1 MNKKIQ
7 KALAV
12 AATATLALGVVSI
25 SQAQA
30 AAKVTTVAIAYQGPL
45 SGGEAQTGIDEQNAV
60 KFALKQY
67 NDTNPA
73 VKVTLVSVDDQGDP
87 SVAGTVA
94 PGTAANKNIIAVVG
108 PAYSGATIASLP
120 YYKAGNLPMI
130 SPSATRVSLTNP
142 KDKASFG
149 GPVFHRIPS
158 TDAKQGPALAKY
170 AVQGVS
176 DPKVFVIDDQSSYS
190 TGLRDYVLKQ
200 VAKSTLVGKDSIP
213 NDATDFSATLSK
225 IKSTDANVVIYT
237 GYFSQAS
244 KLIKQ
249 LRGAG
254 YKGIFAGGDGVLNQE
269 FADLAGKDAEG
280 ARLTGGT
287 IPLADAD
294 PALEVK
300 FKAAMGVASGVY
312 AVESYD
318 ATNIILAGIK
328 AGKLTRLAML
338 NWINAYSGTGVA
350 GNTISFDRFGDT
362 AGAGFINGFVITNGK
377 VVSKGQIK

>member
-12 AATATLALGVVSI
+12 AAAATLTLGVVSV

-30 AAKVTTVAIAYQGPL
+30 AVKSVSIAYQGPL

-60 KFALKQY
+60 KFAIKQY
-67 NDTNPA
+67 MATNPA

-120 YYKAGNLPMI
+120 YYKAGRLPLI

-176 DPKVFVIDDQSSYS
+176 NPKVFVIDDQSSYS

-213 NDATDFSATLSK
+213 NDATDFSGTLSK

-249 LRGAG
+249 LRGDG
-254 YKGIFAGGDGVLNQE
+254 YDGVFAGGDGVLNQE

-294 PALEVK
+294 PALEAK
-300 FKAAMGVASGVY
+300 FKASMGVASGVY

-318 ATNIILAGIK
+318 ATNIILSGIA
-328 AGKLTRLAML
+328 AGKTTRSGML
-338 NWINAYSGTGVA
+338 NWIKGYNGTGVA
-350 GNTISFDRFGDT
+350 GNSISFDRNGDT
-362 AGAGFINGFVITNGK
+362 AGAGFINGFTIKDGK

>member
-12 AATATLALGVVSI
+12 AAAATLTLGVVSV

-30 AAKVTTVAIAYQGPL
+30 AVKSVSIAYQGPL

-60 KFALKQY
+60 KFAIKQY
-67 NDTNPA
+67 MATNPA

-120 YYKAGNLPMI
+120 YYKAGRLPLI

-176 DPKVFVIDDQSSYS
+176 NPKVFVIDDQSSYS

-213 NDATDFSATLSK
+213 NDATDFSGTLSK

-249 LRGAG
+249 LRGDG
-254 YKGIFAGGDGVLNQE
+254 YDGVFAGGDGVLNQE

-294 PALEVK
+294 PALEAK
-300 FKAAMGVASGVY
+300 FKASMGVASGVY

-318 ATNIILAGIK
+318 AANIILSGIA
-328 AGKLTRLAML
+328 AGKTTRSGML
-338 NWINAYSGTGVA
+338 NWIKGYNGTGVA
-350 GNTISFDRFGDT
+350 GNSISFDRNGDT
-362 AGAGFINGFVITNGK
+362 AGAGFINGFIIKDGK

>member
-7 KALAV
+7 QAFAV
-12 AATATLALGVVSI
+12 AAAATLTLGVVSV

-30 AAKVTTVAIAYQGPL
+30 AVKSVSIAYQGPL

-60 KFALKQY
+60 KFAIKQY
-67 NDTNPA
+67 MATNPA

-120 YYKAGNLPMI
+120 YYKAGRLPLI

-176 DPKVFVIDDQSSYS
+176 NPKVFVIDDQSSYS

-254 YKGIFAGGDGVLNQE
+254 YDGVFAGGDGVLNQE
-269 FADLAGKDAEG
+269 FADLAGKDSEG

-318 ATNIILAGIK
+318 ATNIILAGIT
-328 AGKLTRLAML
+328 AGKTTRSAML
-338 NWINAYSGTGVA
+338 NWINGYNGTGVA
-350 GNTISFDRFGDT
+350 GNAISFDRNGDT
-362 AGAGFINGFVITNGK
+362 AGAGFINGFTITNGK

>member
-12 AATATLALGVVSI
+12 AAAATLTLGVVSV

-30 AAKVTTVAIAYQGPL
+30 AVKSVSIAFQGPL

-60 KFALKQY
+60 KFAIKQY
-67 NDTNPA
+67 MATNPA

-120 YYKAGNLPMI
+120 YYKAGRLPLI

-176 DPKVFVIDDQSSYS
+176 NPKVFVIDDQSSYS

-213 NDATDFSATLSK
+213 NDATDFSGTLSK

-249 LRGAG
+249 LRGDG
-254 YKGIFAGGDGVLNQE
+254 YDGVFAGGDGVLNQE

-294 PALEVK
+294 PALEAK
-300 FKAAMGVASGVY
+300 FKASMGVASGVY

-318 ATNIILAGIK
+318 AANIILSGIA
-328 AGKLTRLAML
+328 AGKTTRSGML
-338 NWINAYSGTGVA
+338 NWIKGYNGTGVA
-350 GNTISFDRFGDT
+350 GNSISFDRNGDT
-362 AGAGFINGFVITNGK
+362 AGAGFINGFTIKEGK

>member
-7 KALAV
+7 KAFAV
-12 AATATLALGVVSI
+12 AAAATLTLGVVSV

-30 AAKVTTVAIAYQGPL
+30 AVKSVSIAYQGPL

-60 KFALKQY
+60 KFAIKQY
-67 NDTNPA
+67 MATNPA

-120 YYKAGNLPMI
+120 YYKAGRLPLI

-254 YKGIFAGGDGVLNQE
+254 YDGIFAGGDGVLNQE

-294 PALEVK
+294 PALAAK
-300 FKAAMGVASGVY
+300 FKASMGVAAGVY

-318 ATNIILAGIK
+318 ATNIILSGII
-328 AGKLTRLAML
+328 AGKTTRSAML
-338 NWINAYSGTGVA
+338 NWINGYNGTGVA
-350 GNTISFDRFGDT
+350 GNSISFDRNGDT
-362 AGAGFINGFVITNGK
+362 AGAGFINGFVIKDGK
-377 VVSKGQIK
+377 VVSKGQVK

>member
-12 AATATLALGVVSI
+12 AAAATLTLGVVSV

-30 AAKVTTVAIAYQGPL
+30 AVNSVSIAYQGPL

-60 KFALKQY
+60 KFAIKQY
-67 NDTNPA
+67 MATNPA

-120 YYKAGNLPMI
+120 YYKAGRLPLI

-254 YKGIFAGGDGVLNQE
+254 YDGIFAGGDGVLNQE
-269 FADLAGKDAEG
+269 FADLAGKDSEG

-287 IPLADAD
+287 IPLGDAD
-294 PALEVK
+294 PALAAK
-300 FKAAMGVASGVY
+300 FKASMGVSAGVY

-318 ATNIILAGIK
+318 ATNIILSGII
-328 AGKLTRLAML
+328 AGKTTRSAML
-338 NWINAYSGTGVA
+338 NWINGYNGTGVA
-350 GNTISFDRFGDT
+350 GNSISFDRNGDT
-362 AGAGFINGFVITNGK
+362 AGAGFINGFVIKDGK

>member
-7 KALAV
+7 QAFAV
-12 AATATLALGVVSI
+12 AAAATLTLGVVSV

-30 AAKVTTVAIAYQGPL
+30 AVKSVSIAYQGPL

-60 KFALKQY
+60 KFAIKQY
-67 NDTNPA
+67 MATNPA

-120 YYKAGNLPMI
+120 YYKAGRLPLI

-176 DPKVFVIDDQSSYS
+176 NPKVFVIDDQSSYS

-254 YKGIFAGGDGVLNQE
+254 YDGVFAGGDGVLNQE

-294 PALEVK
+294 PALEAK
-300 FKAAMGVASGVY
+300 FKASMGVASGVY

-318 ATNIILAGIK
+318 AANIILSGIA
-328 AGKLTRLAML
+328 AGKTTRSGML
-338 NWINAYSGTGVA
+338 NWIKGYNGTGVA
-350 GNTISFDRFGDT
+350 GNSISFDRNGDT
-362 AGAGFINGFVITNGK
+362 AGAGFINGFTIKDGK

>member
-12 AATATLALGVVSI
+12 AAAATLTLGVVSV

-30 AAKVTTVAIAYQGPL
+30 AVKSVSIAFQGPL

-60 KFALKQY
+60 KFAIKQY
-67 NDTNPA
+67 MATNPA

-120 YYKAGNLPMI
+120 YYKAGRLPLI

-176 DPKVFVIDDQSSYS
+176 NPKVFVIDDQSSYS

-213 NDATDFSATLSK
+213 NDATDFSGTLSK

-249 LRGAG
+249 LRGDG
-254 YKGIFAGGDGVLNQE
+254 YDGVFAGGDGVLNQE

-294 PALEVK
+294 PALEAK
-300 FKAAMGVASGVY
+300 FKASMGVASGVY

-318 ATNIILAGIK
+318 AANIILSGIA
-328 AGKLTRLAML
+328 AGKTTRSGML
-338 NWINAYSGTGVA
+338 NWIKGYNGTGVA
-350 GNTISFDRFGDT
+350 GNSISFDRNGDT
-362 AGAGFINGFVITNGK
+362 AGAGFINGFTIKDGK

>member
-12 AATATLALGVVSI
+12 AAAATLTLGVVSV

-30 AAKVTTVAIAYQGPL
+30 AVKSVSIAYQGPL

-60 KFALKQY
+60 KFAIKQY
-67 NDTNPA
+67 MATNPA

-120 YYKAGNLPMI
+120 YYKAGRLPLI

-176 DPKVFVIDDQSSYS
+176 NPKVFVIDDQSSYS

-213 NDATDFSATLSK
+213 NDATDFSGTLSK

-249 LRGAG
+249 LRGDG
-254 YKGIFAGGDGVLNQE
+254 YDGVFAGGDGVLNQE

-294 PALEVK
+294 PALEAK
-300 FKAAMGVASGVY
+300 FKASMGVASGVY

-318 ATNIILAGIK
+318 ATNIILSGIA
-328 AGKLTRLAML
+328 AGKTTRSGML
-338 NWINAYSGTGVA
+338 NWIKGYNGTGVA
-350 GNTISFDRFGDT
+350 GNSISFDRNGDT
-362 AGAGFINGFVITNGK
+362 AGAGFINGFIIKDGK